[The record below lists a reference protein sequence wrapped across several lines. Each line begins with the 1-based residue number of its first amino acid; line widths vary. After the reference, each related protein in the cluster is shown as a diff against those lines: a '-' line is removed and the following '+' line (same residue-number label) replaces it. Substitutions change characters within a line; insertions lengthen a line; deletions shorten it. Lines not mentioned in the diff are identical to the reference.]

1 MPLLN
6 FTLYYF
12 NHYKSYGGISPNGFY
27 TYKQHTLID
36 NNTYREITDL
46 NDNIKSSRILNVFI
60 TNRKLDGYSFLF
72 SELKGY
78 ISVQN
83 SYKSKFLNQV
93 EHFDRVH
100 MYFDNS
106 YVDKFYNKFK
116 DIPHKI
122 KNFTPQYS
130 YLHLIH
136 K

>member
-1 MPLLN
+1 MTILN
-6 FTLYYF
+6 RVEF
-12 NHYKSYGGISPNGFY
+12 
-27 TYKQHTLID
+27 
-36 NNTYREITDL
+36 
-46 NDNIKSSRILNVFI
+46 NVFI
-60 TNRKLDGYSFLF
+60 TDKKLDGYSFFLF

-83 SYKSKFLNQV
+83 SYESKFLNQV

-106 YVDKFYNKFK
+106 YVDNFYNRFK